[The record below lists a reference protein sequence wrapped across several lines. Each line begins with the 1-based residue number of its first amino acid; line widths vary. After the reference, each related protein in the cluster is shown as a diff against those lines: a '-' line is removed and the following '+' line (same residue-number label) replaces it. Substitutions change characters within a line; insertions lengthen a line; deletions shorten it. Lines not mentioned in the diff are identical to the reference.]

1 MWFVKDTRGAAHAA
15 AHQEDPKEGDV
26 KVPIEVEDEQNEAT
40 ADATVSQAD
49 EGATDGSKAGS
60 GDAAEAAEQDVAT
73 AEKADSKDARDA
85 YGSDED
91 ERARVEAAIRA
102 GEQAAER
109 DFKSDV
115 ERLRQERD
123 ELKGRLDSVARD
135 IMSAQQREADA
146 AARLVRLQADW
157 ENFRRRTAQER
168 LAEKDRAAEKL
179 VLSLLPVLDD
189 MERACKHA
197 AENSSDDAA
206 VMQFVEGVEA
216 IHDKMYAALNR
227 EGVEVIDP
235 VGEAFDPMVHQAVG
249 REENHDVFDE
259 TVAQVY
265 QKGYR
270 MGGKVIR
277 SAMVTVSC
285 GGPKRPAPEPDPN
298 SPEDAGGES
307 APSDAAAGEG
317 VG

>member
-1 MWFVKDTRGAAHAA
+1 
-15 AHQEDPKEGDV
+15 
-26 KVPIEVEDEQNEAT
+26 
-40 ADATVSQAD
+40 
-49 EGATDGSKAGS
+49 
-60 GDAAEAAEQDVAT
+60 
-73 AEKADSKDARDA
+73 
-85 YGSDED
+85 
-91 ERARVEAAIRA
+91 
-102 GEQAAER
+102 
-109 DFKSDV
+109 
-115 ERLRQERD
+115 
-123 ELKGRLDSVARD
+123 
-135 IMSAQQREADA
+135 MSAQQREADA

-197 AENSSDDAA
+197 AESNSDDVA

-235 VGEAFDPMVHQAVG
+235 VDEAFDPMVHQAVG

-270 MGGKVIR
+270 MGDKIIR
-277 SAMVTVSC
+277 SAMVTVSF
-285 GGPKRPAPEPDPN
+285 GGPKRPAPEPSSD
-298 SPEDAGGES
+298 SPEDVEGKAAS
-307 APSDAAAGEG
+307 SDDAAGEE